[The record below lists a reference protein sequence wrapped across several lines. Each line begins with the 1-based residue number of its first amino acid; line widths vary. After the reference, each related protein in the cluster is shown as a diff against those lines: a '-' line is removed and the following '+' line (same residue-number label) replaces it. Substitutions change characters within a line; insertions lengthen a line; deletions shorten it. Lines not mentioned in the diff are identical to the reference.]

1 MKIDFTKF
9 ENAIIK
15 KVARVADKYN
25 YESYIVGGYVRDALL
40 GIESNDIDFMV
51 NGDATEFAE
60 FVSKEINSP
69 LTAVYK
75 KFGTALIQTGE
86 YKLEFSSARKESY
99 EKNSRKP
106 LISFSNLDDD
116 LARRDFT
123 INTLAVPLGN
133 IHEIIDKF
141 GGISDLDNK
150 IIRTPLEP
158 QKTFDDDPLRIMR
171 ALRFASTFDFS
182 IHSVTLEAI
191 NKMAFR
197 LKEDGVVSQ
206 ERITN
211 EFMQILGNKKPSIGL
226 DLMFLSGVMDIVFPE
241 IAVLAGVDQKSEYH
255 HKDVFAHTL
264 QVLDNVAKVT
274 DDIWLRFSAL
284 VHDIAKPKTK
294 KFIHGQG

>member
-99 EKNSRKP
+99 EIP
-106 LISFSNLDDD
+106 
-116 LARRDFT
+116 
-123 INTLAVPLGN
+123 
-133 IHEIIDKF
+133 
-141 GGISDLDNK
+141 
-150 IIRTPLEP
+150 
-158 QKTFDDDPLRIMR
+158 
-171 ALRFASTFDFS
+171 
-182 IHSVTLEAI
+182 
-191 NKMAFR
+191 
-197 LKEDGVVSQ
+197 
-206 ERITN
+206 
-211 EFMQILGNKKPSIGL
+211 
-226 DLMFLSGVMDIVFPE
+226 
-241 IAVLAGVDQKSEYH
+241 
-255 HKDVFAHTL
+255 
-264 QVLDNVAKVT
+264 
-274 DDIWLRFSAL
+274 
-284 VHDIAKPKTK
+284 
-294 KFIHGQG
+294 